1 MENINIW
8 KLNETPYMDK
18 VLNEINNSLKK
29 NNYLLDMNK
38 QKYSIL
44 ERYVYDIA
52 SFHLK
57 RLNKHIESH
66 DDIKNNYYIEFW
78 AKSKYQTS
86 LLHVDCD
93 EKLKKEQ
100 LEYKYPLLSSVT
112 YLNDCNSPT
121 VITNIDMDRYMYKE
135 FEKDLHLFFS
145 FPKKGKQ
152 ITFYG
157 NYYHGSAILDK
168 EFDVSNEHRYIIAI
182 NLWDKEPTNVE
193 YYNDTCEKQDDDI
206 IIIQKDHLVFVE
218 TEELTEN
225 NNIMQIGVDKDI
237 MNYELFEN
245 ILYKP
250 ENNAFTVFDNIINRY
265 NKENKDLNSHKI
277 HNYRFFLNGT
287 IEANKIAAKKL
298 ESQLKRKV
306 DNILEDMNELMNAN
320 DTNNSIKYNN
330 RFLQRFIYPK
340 IYCSNVCKWIINE
353 SETYAENHG
362 GWTKTRHVN
371 YPTTDLPVKFIS
383 SISNFVF
390 SSLEMIIKKIKTSYG
405 LNNEIQFDFNDLFI
419 VKYKHDEQNFL
430 EMHSDGTIISFN
442 ILLSEQ
448 NDFEG
453 GGTCFDD
460 GLVIKSEQGD
470 LIIHNGIIKHSGL
483 PITQGTRYLLVGFVY
498 LKIQECV

>member
-18 VLNEINNSLKK
+18 VLNEINNILEKA
-29 NNYLLDMNK
+29 NYLLDMNK

-57 RLNKHIESH
+57 RLNTHIESD

-78 AKSKYQTS
+78 GKSKHATS
-86 LLHVDCD
+86 VLHVDCD
-93 EKLKKEQ
+93 EKLKIEQ

-112 YLNDCNSPT
+112 YLNDSNTPT
-121 VITNIDMDRYMYKE
+121 VITNIDMDRYMYKD
-135 FEKDLHLFFS
+135 FEKDQNLFFS

-152 ITFYG
+152 ITFDG
-157 NYYHGSAILDK
+157 KYYHGSAILDK
-168 EFDVSNEHRYIIAI
+168 EFDVSNEDRYIIAI
-182 NLWDKEPTNVE
+182 NLWDKPPTNVE
-193 YYNDTCEKQDDDI
+193 YYSDTCEKEDDDI
-206 IIIQKDHLVFVE
+206 IIIQKDHLVYVE
-218 TEELTEN
+218 PEELTEN
-225 NNIMQIGVDKDI
+225 NNIMHIGVDKDT
-237 MNYELFEN
+237 MNYELFEK

-250 ENNAFTVFDNIINRY
+250 ENNAFTVFDNVINNY
-265 NKENKDLNSHKI
+265 KKSKNLNSHTI
-277 HNYRFFLNGT
+277 HNYGLFLNGT
-287 IEANKIAAKKL
+287 IEGNKIEAKKL
-298 ESQLKRKV
+298 ESQLKTKV
-306 DNILEDMNELMNAN
+306 ANICEDAN
-320 DTNNSIKYNN
+320 QFLLSNDVIKYNN

-353 SETYAENHG
+353 SETYAKNNG
-362 GWTKTRHVN
+362 GWTKTRHIN
-371 YPTTDLPVKFIS
+371 YPTTDLPVTEIS
-383 SISNFVF
+383 SISNFVLL
-390 SSLEMIIKKIKTSYG
+390 SLETIIERIKTSYC
-405 LNNEIQFDFNDLFI
+405 LNNEIKFDFNDLFI

-430 EMHSDGTIISFN
+430 EMHADGSIISFN

-470 LIIHNGIIKHSGL
+470 LIIHNGKIKHSGL
-483 PITQGTRYLLVGFVY
+483 PITKGTRYLLVGFVY
-498 LKIQECV
+498 IIFTNDTDKN

>member
-18 VLNEINNSLKK
+18 VLNEIK
-29 NNYLLDMNK
+29 NNVNVSRLLNTRK

-52 SFHLK
+52 TFHLK
-57 RLNKHIESH
+57 RLNKDIVTH
-66 DDIKNNYYIEFW
+66 DEIINKYYVEFW
-78 AKSKYQTS
+78 VKNKYQTS
-86 LLHVDCD
+86 GLHVDCD
-93 EKLKKEQ
+93 ENLRREH
-100 LEYKYPLLSSVT
+100 LEYNYPLLSSVT
-112 YLNDCNSPT
+112 YLNDCNTPT

-152 ITFYG
+152 ITFDG
-157 NYYHGSAILDK
+157 KYYHGSAILDK
-168 EFDVSNEHRYIIAI
+168 EFDFSNEDRYIIAI
-182 NLWDKEPTNVE
+182 NLWDKQPTGDKE
-193 YYNDTCEKQDDDI
+193 YYNNTYEKEDDDI
-206 IIIQKDHLVFVE
+206 IIIQKDHLVYVE
-218 TEELTEN
+218 PEELTEN
-225 NNIMQIGVDKDI
+225 NNIMHIGVDKDT

-250 ENNAFTVFDNIINRY
+250 ENKNFSVFDNIINNY
-265 NKENKDLNSHKI
+265 KESKNLNSHSI

-298 ESQLKRKV
+298 ESQLKTKV
-306 DNILEDMNELMNAN
+306 DNIFEDINELMYPCVNP
-320 DTNNSIKYNN
+320 TIKYNN

-340 IYCSNVCKWIINE
+340 IYCSSVCKWIINE
-353 SETYAENHG
+353 SETYAENNG
-362 GWTKTRHVN
+362 GWTKTRHAN

-390 SSLEMIIKKIKTSYG
+390 GSIQMIIDKINTSYC
-405 LNNEIQFDFNDLFI
+405 LNNEIPIKFRDVFV

-430 EMHSDGTIISFN
+430 EMHSDGSIISFN

-470 LIIHNGIIKHSGL
+470 LIIHNGKIKHSGL
-483 PITQGTRYLLVGFVY
+483 PITQGTRYLLVGFG
-498 LKIQECV
+498 IIS